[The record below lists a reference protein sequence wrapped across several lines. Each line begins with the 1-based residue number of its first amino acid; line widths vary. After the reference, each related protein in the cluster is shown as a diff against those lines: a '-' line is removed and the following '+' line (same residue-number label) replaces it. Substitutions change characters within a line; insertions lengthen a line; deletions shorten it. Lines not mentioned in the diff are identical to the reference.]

1 MDVNLLD
8 YFMTKAK
15 NNEANR
21 IQAPATKLG
30 GPKVGSGKYMK
41 RTKQD
46 VDFQGELTSFMPGPF
61 SFSLKILDDERCSL
75 TLNGKNQTGSYKK
88 DGKKL
93 QIETGDDRFLFYAG
107 GKGTYIDGIPGLKPL
122 SAWIGK

>member
-8 YFMTKAK
+8 YFVTKAK
-15 NNEANR
+15 NGEANR

-30 GPKVGSGKYMK
+30 GPKVGRGKYIK
-41 RTKQD
+41 HTEQD
-46 VDFQGELTSFMPGPF
+46 VDFQGELTSFKPGPF
-61 SFSLKILDDERCSL
+61 SFSLKILDNERCSL
-75 TLNGKNQTGSYKK
+75 TLNGTNQTGSYKK

-93 QIETGDDRFLFYAG
+93 QIVTGDGSFFFYAG
-107 GKGTYIDGIPGLKPL
+107 GKGTYIDGIPGLKSL